1 VSKLH
6 VRRKGRADQRAM
18 THRGLC
24 RQAVGREILG
34 GMKWLCS
41 LQLRLEKGRGLG
53 LLAVAADAD
62 ADADA
67 ANQQLS
73 PGMFPVLEHIAAACA
88 PVGT

>member
-1 VSKLH
+1 MSKLH
-6 VRRKGRADQRAM
+6 VRREGRADQRAM

-24 RQAVGREILG
+24 QKAEGREILG
-34 GMKWLCS
+34 GMRWMCS
-41 LQLRLEKGRGLG
+41 LQMRLEKWRGLE

-62 ADADA
+62 AAY
-67 ANQQLS
+67 QQLS